1 MSYGCL
7 YCLSNKGMLP
17 NLYKIGYT
25 SKILEKRVIELQK
38 GSSVPYAFHIE
49 FAKNVKNPFEKEQKI
64 HEILKKNRF
73 NEKREFFK
81 TKIINI
87 KNLFDL
93 IDGEWYNKNNK
104 NNITQNIGQ
113 YVCKYFN
120 NKPYYG
126 IVFNTII
133 VKNNQTKNYEN
144 LCCIIYEDNDR
155 EDMNLE
161 EFNEFHC
168 DSNLIPSEILKKLSI
183 HNICNK
189 N

>member
-1 MSYGCL
+1 
-7 YCLSNKGMLP
+7 MLP

>member
-1 MSYGCL
+1 
-7 YCLSNKGMLP
+7 MLH
-17 NLYKIGYT
+17 NILVNT
-25 SKILEKRVIELQK
+25 SSDPIASR
-38 GSSVPYAFHIE
+38 GSIFYIFHY
-49 FAKNVKNPFEKEQKI
+49 
-64 HEILKKNRF
+64 L
-73 NEKREFFK
+73 
-81 TKIINI
+81 NI
-87 KNLFDL
+87 
-93 IDGEWYNKNNK
+93 YVV
-104 NNITQNIGQ
+104 

-133 VKNNQTKNYEN
+133 VKNNQNKNYEN